1 MKVFFDTNVL
11 LDLVAE
17 RRPFLDDS
25 REAISLGL
33 TDGVEGMAADLTFC
47 TVAYVMRSLL
57 QEDRLRIVLRT
68 LLKYVS
74 VVPVGAKAISD
85 AIENFASDFEDEVQL
100 RSAIAAGADVIVTRD
115 KDGFVNSTIP
125 VLTPTEFLD
134 KMDAECP
141 AMA

>member
-74 VVPVGAKAISD
+74 VVPVDAKAITD

-134 KMDAECP
+134 KMEAECP
-141 AMA
+141 AMT

>member
-33 TDGVEGMAADLTFC
+33 TDGVDGMAADLTFC

-74 VVPVGAKAISD
+74 VVPVGAPSGRQGQGT
-85 AIENFASDFEDEVQL
+85 V
-100 RSAIAAGADVIVTRD
+100 
-115 KDGFVNSTIP
+115 
-125 VLTPTEFLD
+125 
-134 KMDAECP
+134 
-141 AMA
+141 

>member
-33 TDGVEGMAADLTFC
+33 ADGVEGMAADLTFC

-57 QEDRLRIVLRT
+57 REDRLRVVLRT

-134 KMDAECP
+134 KMEADCP
-141 AMA
+141 VMT